1 MKTIS
6 EELDGLEGR
15 IHEKKCTMTEYVQ
28 TLKDAESDGVTA
40 LEYSQTLQEG
50 REILQEVLR
59 VKEDFDPEKLQ
70 IMLQL

>member
-1 MKTIS
+1 
-6 EELDGLEGR
+6 
-15 IHEKKCTMTEYVQ
+15 MTEYVQ